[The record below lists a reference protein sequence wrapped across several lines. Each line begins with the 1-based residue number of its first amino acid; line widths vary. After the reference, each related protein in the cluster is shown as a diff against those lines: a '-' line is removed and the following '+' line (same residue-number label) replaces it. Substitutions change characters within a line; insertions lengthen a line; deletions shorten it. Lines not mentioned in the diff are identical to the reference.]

1 LEKERETISRLQS
14 NDLSLERFEK
24 LQEIIHELKSEIT
37 QLKQDKFA
45 QTDQLH
51 RVQEQANQLDIDN
64 NELTIKMKQLKD
76 LLEQRDQTIARIREK
91 MLTDDDDE
99 EKTTGYFPNSL
110 FFIFSNNLIFLE
122 IGDILS
128 TVTETNSDN
137 DEKQQQRKL
146 LLTIDNDV
154 EKANQHM
161 RDLHSE
167 IEEKTHRIKELDA
180 LVNQEK
186 DRCRELETKLKVVL
200 ELRERD
206 AHLHIRQLGQSDAEL
221 RKARTDTERV
231 RILQQQLELK
241 Q

>member
-76 LLEQRDQTIARIREK
+76 LLEHRDQTIARIREK

-110 FFIFSNNLIFLE
+110 FFYIF
-122 IGDILS
+122 
-128 TVTETNSDN
+128 
-137 DEKQQQRKL
+137 
-146 LLTIDNDV
+146 
-154 EKANQHM
+154 
-161 RDLHSE
+161 
-167 IEEKTHRIKELDA
+167 
-180 LVNQEK
+180 
-186 DRCRELETKLKVVL
+186 
-200 ELRERD
+200 
-206 AHLHIRQLGQSDAEL
+206 
-221 RKARTDTERV
+221 
-231 RILQQQLELK
+231 
-241 Q
+241 

>member
-45 QTDQLH
+45 QIDQLH

-110 FFIFSNNLIFLE
+110 FLFSNNSVYLE

>member
-1 LEKERETISRLQS
+1 LQS
-14 NDLSLERFEK
+14 NNLSLEHIEK

-45 QTDQLH
+45 QIDQLH

-110 FFIFSNNLIFLE
+110 FLFSNNSVYLE